1 MTNPD
6 TFIALA
12 ERCEQAA
19 GPSNGLDAEIA
30 LAIGYTHER
39 RGTDRARWWRTP
51 AGQQLAYVGYKNHPL
66 FFTGSL
72 DAAATLV
79 PEGCDWHCQSNPSVS
94 ACWAS
99 VSPMKFDSKLQEWGS
114 GMRRASTPAL
124 ALCAAALRAR
134 AAAHD

>member
-39 RGTDRARWWRTP
+39 RGTERACWWRTP
-51 AGQQLAYVGYKNHPL
+51 AGQQLAYVGYKNHPP

-72 DAAATLV
+72 DAAVTLV
-79 PEGCDWHCQSNPSVS
+79 PEGWTWARFRGGVVECMTRNGPNDFTLFEHGEGIS
-94 ACWAS
+94 A
-99 VSPMKFDSKLQEWGS
+99 
-114 GMRRASTPAL
+114 AL

-134 AAAHD
+134 AAMAQPSSET

>member
-1 MTNPD
+1 MTD
-6 TFIALA
+6 RAALLALA
-12 ERCEQAA
+12 KRCEQAA
-19 GPSNGLDAEIA
+19 GPDRELDNAILIA
-30 LAIGYTHER
+30 LGYSW
-39 RGTDRARWWRTP
+39 RGM
-51 AGQQLAYVGYKNHPL
+51 AYLHDDDNHVL
-66 FFTGSL
+66 KGSTFFTKIL
-72 DAAATLV
+72 DAAVTLV

-134 AAAHD
+134 AMAQPSSET